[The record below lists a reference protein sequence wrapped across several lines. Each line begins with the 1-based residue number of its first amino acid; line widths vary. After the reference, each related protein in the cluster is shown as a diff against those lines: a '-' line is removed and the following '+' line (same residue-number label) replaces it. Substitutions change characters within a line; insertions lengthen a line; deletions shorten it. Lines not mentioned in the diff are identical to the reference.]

1 MQACSK
7 CGHLLILYSVS
18 DETECCG
25 CGEVCPT
32 PPALDAGESAVS
44 TCSLQASADT
54 TSQTVTKRTQRR

>member
-32 PPALDAGESAVS
+32 PPAPDAGEAAP
-44 TCSLQASADT
+44 LQADFLASADS
-54 TSQTVTKRTQRR
+54 TSQALS

>member
-44 TCSLQASADT
+44 TSSSHASAES
-54 TSQTVTKRTQRR
+54 TSQTLPKRTQRK